1 VVLAKH
7 LLGYLPHVNHVPLE
21 SIKVKMLQ
29 PCTAALRVLP
39 ASTATKHSRSQ
50 AHRVNHAGLVG
61 GRQRLDLDLVWIRRW
76 LLVLPAIKASTTRKK
91 HKVQVVP
98 VPTVA
103 EANTAMKMEELQRAV
118 VKAVS
123 KASTVHRKGQF
134 PQVRAKIVETEN
146 TLHLQVPHQ
155 KKSVLIVQ

>member
-29 PCTAALRVLP
+29 PCTAALRVLL
-39 ASTATKHSRSQ
+39 ASTATKHSRAQ

-61 GRQRLDLDLVWIRRW
+61 GRLLLVLAWVLEL

-103 EANTAMKMEELQRAV
+103 EANTAMKMGELQRAV

>member
-1 VVLAKH
+1 
-7 LLGYLPHVNHVPLE
+7 
-21 SIKVKMLQ
+21 
-29 PCTAALRVLP
+29 
-39 ASTATKHSRSQ
+39 
-50 AHRVNHAGLVG
+50 
-61 GRQRLDLDLVWIRRW
+61 
-76 LLVLPAIKASTTRKK
+76 
-91 HKVQVVP
+91 VP

-103 EANTAMKMEELQRAV
+103 EANKAMKMEELQRAV

>member
-1 VVLAKH
+1 
-7 LLGYLPHVNHVPLE
+7 
-21 SIKVKMLQ
+21 
-29 PCTAALRVLP
+29 
-39 ASTATKHSRSQ
+39 
-50 AHRVNHAGLVG
+50 
-61 GRQRLDLDLVWIRRW
+61 
-76 LLVLPAIKASTTRKK
+76 
-91 HKVQVVP
+91 VP

-103 EANTAMKMEELQRAV
+103 EANTAMKMGELQRAV

-123 KASTVHRKGQF
+123 KASTVHRTGQF